1 MVIVCSVD
9 NMIELRVFEGQV
21 MEQRSHWSGR
31 LSFILVAAGS
41 AVGLGNIWKFPY
53 VTGQNGGGAF
63 VLTYLLTIAAVGFPI
78 FISELYIGQKSQ
90 TDPVNAFRVLD
101 RPKSPFRVIGY
112 IGLICAF
119 MVLSFYSVVGG
130 WILNYLSMPLT
141 GELSNYSSENIG
153 GKLTNLM
160 ASPGT
165 IILWHSLFMLFTAL
179 IVRKGISGGIE
190 KISKLLMPMFMILL
204 LALLAYSFT
213 LPGFEQ
219 SLKFL
224 FYPDFSKISSGAI
237 LEAVGHSF
245 FTLSL
250 GMAAMITY
258 GSYLDENENL
268 VKTAASVVFLDTVIA
283 LIAGVVIF
291 SITFSFGQTP
301 GQGPGLMFVTL
312 PQLFLSIPFGS
323 VVYVTFFTLVT
334 FAAVTSSIGLLEV
347 LVTIVEDEG
356 IMTRTRGTI
365 VLSLICWAAGI
376 LCALSFN
383 VFKGQI
389 DFFDLFDKISSS
401 ILMPLGGILIAMFMG
416 WKVPKTE
423 ISRILNN
430 NKLAVAYFMIS
441 TRFVAPVGVLIVM
454 IFGVKHWIQG

>member
-1 MVIVCSVD
+1 M
-9 NMIELRVFEGQV
+9 
-21 MEQRSHWSGR
+21 
-31 LSFILVAAGS
+31 SFILVAAGS

-63 VLTYLLTIAAVGFPI
+63 VLIYLLTVAAVGFPI
-78 FISELYIGQKSQ
+78 FVSKLYIGQKSQ

-101 RPKSPFRVIGY
+101 RPKSPFRVVGY

-119 MVLSFYSVVGG
+119 LVLSFYSVVGG

-141 GELSNYSSENIG
+141 GELHSYTANNISD
-153 GKLTNLM
+153 KLTMLM
-160 ASPGT
+160 ASPAK

-179 IVRKGISGGIE
+179 IVRKGIAGGIE
-190 KISKLLMPMFMILL
+190 KISKIMMPMLLILL

-213 LPGFEQ
+213 LPGFSE
-219 SLKFL
+219 SIYFL
-224 FYPDFSKISSGAI
+224 FYPDFTKITSGAI
-237 LEAVGHSF
+237 LKAVGHSF

-250 GMAAMITY
+250 GMSAMITY

-268 VKTAASVVFLDTVIA
+268 VKTAASVVFLDTIIA

-301 GQGPGLMFVTL
+301 VEGPGLMFVTL
-312 PQLFLSIPFGS
+312 PKLFLSIPGGHFLYGS
-323 VVYVTFFTLVT
+323 FFTLVT
-334 FAAVTSSIGLLEV
+334 FAAITSSIGLLEI

-356 IMTRTRGTI
+356 IMSRTKGTI

-389 DFFDLFDKISSS
+389 NFFDLFDKISSS
-401 ILMPLGGILIAMFMG
+401 ILMPVGGILIATFMG
-416 WKVPKTE
+416 WKVPRSE
-423 ISRILNN
+423 FSRILNN
-430 NKLAVAYFMIS
+430 NKLAIFYFRIS
-441 TRFVAPVGVLIVM
+441 TRFFAPVGVLIVM
-454 IFGVKHWIQG
+454 VFGIKHWIQG